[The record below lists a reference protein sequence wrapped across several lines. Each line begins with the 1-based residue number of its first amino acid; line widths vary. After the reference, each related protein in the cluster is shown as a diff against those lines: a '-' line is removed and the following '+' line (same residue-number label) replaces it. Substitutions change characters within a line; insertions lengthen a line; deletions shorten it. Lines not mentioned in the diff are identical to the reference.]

1 MKLKKEFIPH
11 ETGNESL
18 LIPAGGAGFSGLVK
32 GNKTLGAILA
42 LLKEDTTEEA
52 LIKAMQERFD
62 APADVIEADVK
73 KALFELRKIDV
84 IDE

>member
-11 ETGNESL
+11 KTGNESL

-62 APADVIEADVK
+62 APSDVIEADVK
-73 KALFELRKIDV
+73 KALFELRKIDA

>member
-18 LIPAGGAGFSGLVK
+18 LIPTGGAGFSGLVK
-32 GNKTLGAILA
+32 GNKTLGVVLA

-52 LIKAMQERFD
+52 LVKAMQERFD
-62 APADVIEADVK
+62 APADMIEADVK
-73 KALFELRKIDV
+73 KALAELRKIGA

>member
-52 LIKAMQERFD
+52 LVKAMQERFD
-62 APADVIEADVK
+62 APADMIEADVK
-73 KALFELRKIDV
+73 KALAELRKIGA

>member
-1 MKLKKEFIPH
+1 MKLKKEFIQH

-42 LLKEDTTEEA
+42 LLKEDTTEDA
-52 LIKAMQERFD
+52 LVKAMQERFD
-62 APADVIEADVK
+62 APADMIEADVK
-73 KALFELRKIDV
+73 KALSELRKIGA

>member
-32 GNKTLGAILA
+32 GNKTLGAILE
-42 LLKEDTTEEA
+42 LLKEDTTEETV
-52 LIKAMQERFD
+52 IMAMQDRFD
-62 APADVIEADVK
+62 APADIIESDVK
-73 KALFELRKIDV
+73 KAISELRKIGA